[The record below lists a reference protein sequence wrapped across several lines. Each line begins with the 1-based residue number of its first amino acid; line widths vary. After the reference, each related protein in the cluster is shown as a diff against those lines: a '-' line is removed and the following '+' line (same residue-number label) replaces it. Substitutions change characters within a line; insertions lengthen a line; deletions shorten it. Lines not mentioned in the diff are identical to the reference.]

1 MLLAASPAASAAPR
15 PSIPALALANVR
27 KMACSVNS
35 ENGKAFES
43 SCTGNNGKPEFW
55 CADFAKWVWAEAGVA
70 DTSRL
75 NALAGSFYL
84 YGLDY
89 NTLTSVPAVGDAAVF
104 DYYGGGEAAHVAI
117 VTQVSPDGSI
127 ETVSGDWG
135 GHGDSEAQFASTSS
149 VVLNSPAYLGT
160 LGAVPD
166 IMGMTI
172 SAFVAPVGVAV
183 VPLVGESWLSG
194 GHALTAGQ
202 TLTSPNGL
210 YSLVM
215 QTDGNL
221 VEETGSRPLWASG
234 TTGHTGDKAVVQ
246 TDGNLVVETASGS
259 PIWSSGTGGHSGTII
274 FAVRDDASMVI
285 SDPAGILWSRRPA
298 IEIEYAGQTLLSGQ
312 RLVSSNGMYTLNMQ
326 SDGNLVEYTAGRPL
340 WATGT
345 QGGAGNRAVM
355 QTDGN
360 LVVYSSTGVARWSSG
375 SGGHTGNIN
384 LMLLASAGLVV
395 NGPSGPLWTNRI

>member
-1 MLLAASPAASAAPR
+1 VLLAGSPAASAATR
-15 PSIPALALANVR
+15 PSIASLALANVK

-35 ENGKAFES
+35 QNGKAYES
-43 SCTGNNGKPEFW
+43 SCTGNNGQPEFW
-55 CADFAKWVWAEAGVA
+55 CADFARWVWSEAGVA

-75 NALAGSFYL
+75 NALAGSFYT

-117 VTQVSPDGSI
+117 VTEVSPDGSI

-135 GHGDSEAQFASTSS
+135 GHGNSEAQFASTSS
-149 VVLNSPAYLGT
+149 VVLNAPAYLGT

-166 IMGMTI
+166 VMGMTV
-172 SAFVAPVGVAV
+172 SAFVAPVGVPV
-183 VPLVGESWLSG
+183 TPVLGESWLSG
-194 GHALTAGQ
+194 GHGLTAGQ

-210 YSLVM
+210 YSLIM

-234 TTGHTGDKAVVQ
+234 TSGTGNKAVVQ
-246 TDGNLVVETASGS
+246 TDGNLVVETAAGT
-259 PIWSSGTGGHSGTII
+259 PLWSSGTGGHSGTII
-274 FAVRDDASMVI
+274 FSVRDDASMVI
-285 SDPAGILWSRRPA
+285 SDPAGTLWSRRPNV
-298 IEIEYAGQTLLSGQ
+298 EVENAGQTLLSGQ
-312 RLVSSNGMYTLNMQ
+312 HLVSSNGLYTLIMQ
-326 SDGNLVEYTAGRPL
+326 SDGNLVEYTAGLPF

-345 QGGAGNRAVM
+345 QGGAGTRAVM

-360 LVVYSSTGVARWSSG
+360 LVVYSPTGAALWSSG
-375 SGGHTGNIN
+375 SGGHSGTIN
-384 LMLLASAGLVV
+384 LSLLNNGDLVV
-395 NGPSGPLWTNRI
+395 NGPAGPLWTNRM